1 MDKKRTDIGIF
12 LLLVGLTV
20 FQSSLLKF
28 VMLCIIAWEVYFF
41 DRILLF
47 CRLKVIWSVLNVN
60 LHSA

>member
-1 MDKKRTDIGIF
+1 MDKKRTDIGRF

-41 DRILLF
+41 DRMLLF

>member
-1 MDKKRTDIGIF
+1 MDKKGTDIGRF

-28 VMLCIIAWEVYFF
+28 VMLCIIAWEVYLF
-41 DRILLF
+41 DRMLLS